1 MLSGDKPSNT
11 AQREFIKEKMY
22 RPDDTLTEVR
32 EFYEKTTAKLIKQNA
47 RKLGSSYQIDIVQE
61 YAPRTDS

>member
-1 MLSGDKPSNT
+1 
-11 AQREFIKEKMY
+11 MY